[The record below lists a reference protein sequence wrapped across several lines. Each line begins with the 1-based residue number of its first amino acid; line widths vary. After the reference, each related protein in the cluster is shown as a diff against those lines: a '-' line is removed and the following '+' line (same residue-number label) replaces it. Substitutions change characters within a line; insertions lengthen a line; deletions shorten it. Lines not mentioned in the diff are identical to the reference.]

1 MANRWTQEQIP
12 DQRGRRAVITGGNT
26 GLGFELASLLLAKGA
41 AVTMVSRSAERAA
54 RAAEALRSTHTSAEV
69 DVVVMEQGS
78 LASVRHAASEVLGR
92 HERVDLLINNAGMLG
107 SAGRR
112 LSPEGFELTFATN
125 HLGVFAFTGLLIGAM
140 TSTPGS
146 RVVTMSSISNAR
158 SRLDFDNLM
167 SDPGYER
174 NGVYSRSKLA
184 NLMFA
189 YGLQRRLAT
198 GHADTISLAA
208 HPGQS
213 RTEFTRD
220 LNPLARFLYSPRA
233 RWLTGLIMQDKS
245 IGVLSP
251 ARAATDPAAIGGEYY
266 GPAGPFQLTGYPTA
280 VHSNAQSTDPG
291 AQDALWQASE
301 RLTGITYPL
310 PPAPAPTAR

>member
-1 MANRWTQEQIP
+1 MANRWTQEQVP
-12 DQRGRRAVITGGNT
+12 DQLGRRAVITGGNA

-54 RAAEALRSTHTSAEV
+54 SAAESLRSAHRGAEV
-69 DVVVMEQGS
+69 DAVLMEQGS
-78 LASVRHAASEVLGR
+78 LASVRHAAADILDR

-107 SAGRR
+107 SAERR
-112 LSPEGFELTFATN
+112 VSPEGFELTFATN

-167 SDPGYER
+167 ADTAYDR

-189 YGLQRRLAT
+189 YGLQRRLAA
-198 GHADTISLAA
+198 GHADTVSLAA

-220 LNPLARFLYSPRA
+220 LSPLARFLYGPRA

-266 GPAGPFQLTGYPTA
+266 GPAGPFQLTGYPTR
-280 VHSNAQSTDPG
+280 VDSNTQSKDPG

-310 PPAPAPTAR
+310 PPVPGEAH

>member
-1 MANRWTQEQIP
+1 
-12 DQRGRRAVITGGNT
+12 VITGGNT

-54 RAAEALRSTHTSAEV
+54 RAAAALRFTQPGAEV
-69 DVVVMEQGS
+69 DVVLMEQGS
-78 LASVRHAASEVLGR
+78 LASVRHAASEVLDR

-189 YGLQRRLAT
+189 
-198 GHADTISLAA
+198 
-208 HPGQS
+208 
-213 RTEFTRD
+213 
-220 LNPLARFLYSPRA
+220 
-233 RWLTGLIMQDKS
+233 
-245 IGVLSP
+245 
-251 ARAATDPAAIGGEYY
+251 
-266 GPAGPFQLTGYPTA
+266 
-280 VHSNAQSTDPG
+280 
-291 AQDALWQASE
+291 
-301 RLTGITYPL
+301 
-310 PPAPAPTAR
+310 